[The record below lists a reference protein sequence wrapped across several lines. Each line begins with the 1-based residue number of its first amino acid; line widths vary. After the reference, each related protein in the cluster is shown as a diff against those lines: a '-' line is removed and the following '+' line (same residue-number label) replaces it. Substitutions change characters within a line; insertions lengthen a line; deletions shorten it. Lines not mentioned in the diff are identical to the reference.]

1 MRVTMAR
8 DELLTA
14 LHRVQGIVEK
24 RNTMPSLANVLLE
37 ARPEGLEIVAT
48 DLELGMRGLYK
59 ATVEEPGSVTF
70 SARKLYEILKEIK
83 DSEIVMTVTDNCLVT
98 IQAGRGQFN
107 VVGLTSKD
115 FPPLPSIEREDLI
128 PLPGMGLLQLIR
140 KTLFAVGDNDTR
152 YVLNGLLI
160 IVTTSGGEPLIRLVG
175 TDGHR
180 LAMADQ
186 KLVPAEAGSQGS
198 GSPIKALDQEVKV
211 IVPKK
216 AAAEIRR
223 LLEEGGDEPMIGFTK
238 NMLIFRKSGL
248 VLTSR
253 LMEGNYPNYQQVIP
267 RVSNKGITV
276 NRDELEGALRRVSVL
291 SQDKTS
297 AVKLTFSKKAITL
310 FSSHPDMGEAKEDI
324 LASFH
329 GEEFSAGFNARYL
342 LEVLGVIES
351 EMVVLNMEA
360 PLSPCLIREL
370 DSPLFQ
376 TVVMP
381 VKV

>member
-1 MRVTMAR
+1 MRVTVER
-8 DELLTA
+8 EVLLTA

-24 RNTMPSLANVLLE
+24 RNTMPSLANVLLD
-37 ARPEGLEIVAT
+37 AKKEGLDISAT

-83 DSEIVMTVTDNCLVT
+83 DQEIAMTVTEDCLVT
-98 IQAGRGQFN
+98 ITTGRGEFK
-107 VVGLTSKD
+107 VVGLPSKD
-115 FPPLPSIEREDLI
+115 FPPLPAIERDGLI
-128 PLPGMGLLQLIR
+128 PLPGTGLLQLIR

-160 IVTTSGGEPLIRLVG
+160 VVTRAGGTPMIRLVG

-180 LAMADQ
+180 LAMAEQ
-186 KLVPAEAGSQGS
+186 KLEAENKESAD
-198 GSPIKALDQEVKV
+198 AQEEKV

-223 LLEEGGDEPMIGFTK
+223 LLEEDDDEPMIGFTK

-267 RVSNKGITV
+267 KAGNKQIAV
-276 NRDELEGALRRVSVL
+276 NRDDLEGALRRVSVL
-291 SQDKTS
+291 SQNKTY

-310 FSSHPDMGEAKEDI
+310 FSSHPDMGEANEEI
-324 LASFH
+324 PASFN

-342 LEVLGVIES
+342 LDVLSVLES
-351 EMVVLNMEA
+351 ETVVLNMEA
-360 PLSPCLIREL
+360 SLSPCLIREK
-370 DSPLFQ
+370 DNAMFQ
-376 TVVMP
+376 AVVMP

>member
-1 MRVTMAR
+1 MRVKVER
-8 DELLTA
+8 EVLLTA

-37 ARPEGLEIVAT
+37 AKKEGLDISAT

-59 ATVEEPGSVTF
+59 ATVAEPGSVTF

-83 DSEIVMTVTDNCLVT
+83 DQEIAMTVTEDCLVT
-98 IQAGRGQFN
+98 ITTGRGEFK
-107 VVGLTSKD
+107 VVGLPSKD
-115 FPPLPSIEREDLI
+115 FPPLPAIERDGLI
-128 PLPGMGLLQLIR
+128 PLPGTGLLQLIR

-160 IVTTSGGEPLIRLVG
+160 VVTSAGGTPMIRLVG

-180 LAMADQ
+180 LAMAEQ
-186 KLVPAEAGSQGS
+186 KLEAENKESAD
-198 GSPIKALDQEVKV
+198 AQEEKV

-223 LLEEGGDEPMIGFTK
+223 LLEENDDEPMIGFTK

-267 RVSNKGITV
+267 KAGNKQIAV
-276 NRDELEGALRRVSVL
+276 NRDDLEGALRRVSVL
-291 SQDKTS
+291 SQNKTY

-310 FSSHPDMGEAKEDI
+310 FSSHPDMGEANEEI
-324 LASFH
+324 PASFN

-342 LEVLGVIES
+342 LDVLSVLES
-351 EMVVLNMEA
+351 ETVVLNMEA
-360 PLSPCLIREL
+360 SLSPCLIREK
-370 DSPLFQ
+370 DNAMFQ
-376 TVVMP
+376 AVVMP

>member
-1 MRVTMAR
+1 MRVTVER
-8 DELLTA
+8 EVLLTA

-37 ARPEGLEIVAT
+37 AKKEGLDIAAT

-83 DSEIVMTVTDNCLVT
+83 DQEIAISVTDDCLVT
-98 IQAGRGQFN
+98 LKTERGEFK
-107 VVGLTSKD
+107 VVGLPSKD
-115 FPPLPSIEREDLI
+115 FPPLPAIEREGLI
-128 PLPGMGLLQLIR
+128 PLPGTGLLQLIR

-160 IVTTSGGEPLIRLVG
+160 VVTSAGGPPMIRLVG

-180 LAMADQ
+180 LAMAEQ
-186 KLVPAEAGSQGS
+186 KLEAENKQSAD
-198 GSPIKALDQEVKV
+198 AQEEKV

-223 LLEEGGDEPMIGFTK
+223 LLEEDDDEPMIGFTK

-267 RVSNKGITV
+267 KAGNKQIAV
-276 NRDELEGALRRVSVL
+276 NRDDLEGALRRVSVL
-291 SQDKTS
+291 SQNKTY

-310 FSSHPDMGEAKEDI
+310 FSSHPDMGEANEEI
-324 LASFH
+324 PAGFN

-342 LEVLGVIES
+342 LDVLGVMES
-351 EMVVLNMEA
+351 ETVVLNMEA
-360 PLSPCLIREL
+360 SLSPCLIREK
-370 DSPLFQ
+370 DNALFQ
-376 TVVMP
+376 AVVMP

>member
-1 MRVTMAR
+1 MRVTVER
-8 DELLTA
+8 EVLLTA

-37 ARPEGLEIVAT
+37 AKKEGLDISAT

-70 SARKLYEILKEIK
+70 PARKLYEILKEIN
-83 DSEIVMTVTDNCLVT
+83 DQEIAMTVTEDLVT
-98 IQAGRGQFN
+98 ITTARGEFK
-107 VVGLTSKD
+107 VVGLPSKD
-115 FPPLPSIEREDLI
+115 FPPLPAIERDGLI
-128 PLPGMGLLQLIR
+128 PLPGKGLLQLIR

-160 IVTTSGGEPLIRLVG
+160 VVTSAGGTPMIRLVG

-180 LAMADQ
+180 LALAEQ
-186 KLVPAEAGSQGS
+186 KLEAENKESAD
-198 GSPIKALDQEVKV
+198 AQEEKV

-223 LLEEGGDEPMIGFTK
+223 LLEEDDDEPMIGFTK

-267 RVSNKGITV
+267 KASNKQIAV
-276 NRDELEGALRRVSVL
+276 NRDDLEGALRRVSVL
-291 SQDKTS
+291 SQNKTY

-310 FSSHPDMGEAKEDI
+310 FSSHPDMGEANEEI
-324 LASFH
+324 PASFN

-342 LEVLGVIES
+342 LDVLSVLES
-351 EMVVLNMEA
+351 ETVVLNMEA
-360 PLSPCLIREL
+360 SLSPCLIREK
-370 DSPLFQ
+370 DNALFQ
-376 TVVMP
+376 AVVMP

>member
-1 MRVTMAR
+1 MRVTVER
-8 DELLTA
+8 EVLLTA

-37 ARPEGLEIVAT
+37 AKKDGLDISAT

-83 DSEIVMTVTDNCLVT
+83 DEEIAMTVTEDCLVT
-98 IQAGRGQFN
+98 IKTGRGEFK
-107 VVGLTSKD
+107 VVGLPSKD
-115 FPPLPSIEREDLI
+115 FPPLPAIERDGLI
-128 PLPGMGLLQLIR
+128 PLPGVGILQLIR

-152 YVLNGLLI
+152 YVLNGLLVV
-160 IVTTSGGEPLIRLVG
+160 VTNAGGVPMIRLVG

-180 LAMADQ
+180 LAMAEQ
-186 KLVPAEAGSQGS
+186 KLETDEKSSPA
-198 GSPIKALDQEVKV
+198 QEEKV

-223 LLEEGGDEPMIGFTK
+223 LLEEDGDEPMIGFTK
-238 NMLIFRKSGL
+238 NMLIFRRSGL
-248 VLTSR
+248 VMTSR

-267 RVSNKGITV
+267 KAGDKKVTV
-276 NRDELEGALRRVSVL
+276 NRDDLEGALRRVSVL
-291 SQDKTS
+291 SQNKTY
-297 AVKLTFSKKAITL
+297 AVKLTFSEKAIML
-310 FSSHPDMGEAKEDI
+310 FSSHPDMGEAKEEI
-324 LASFH
+324 PASFN

-342 LEVLGVIES
+342 LDVLGVMES
-351 EMVVLNMEA
+351 ETIMLNMEA
-360 PLSPCLIREL
+360 PLSPCLIREQ
-370 DSPLFQ
+370 DNALFQ
-376 TVVMP
+376 SVVMP

>member
-1 MRVTMAR
+1 MRVTVER

-37 ARPEGLEIVAT
+37 AKPEGLDISAT

-70 SARKLYEILKEIK
+70 PARKLYEILKEIK
-83 DSEIVMTVTDNCLVT
+83 DPEIAMTVKDDCLVT
-98 IQAGRGQFN
+98 IKAGLGEFK
-107 VVGLTSKD
+107 VVGLPSKD
-115 FPPLPSIEREDLI
+115 FPPLPAIEREGLI
-128 PLPGMGLLQLIR
+128 PLPGVGLLQLIR

-160 IVTTSGGEPLIRLVG
+160 VVTNTDETPIIRLVG

-186 KLVPAEAGSQGS
+186 NLVPTEAGIQT
-198 GSPIKALDQEVKV
+198 QEEKV

-216 AAAEIRR
+216 AATEIRR

-267 RVSNKGITV
+267 KASNKKITV
-276 NRDELEGALRRVSVL
+276 KRDDLEGALRRVSVL
-291 SQDKTS
+291 AQNKSY

-310 FSSHPDMGEAKEDI
+310 FSSHPDTGEAKDEI
-324 LASFH
+324 PAGFN

-342 LEVLGVIES
+342 LDVLGVMES
-351 EMVVLNMEA
+351 ETVVLNMEA
-360 PLSPCLIREL
+360 SLSPCLIREL
-370 DSPLFQ
+370 DTPTFQ
-376 TVVMP
+376 AVVMP

>member
-1 MRVTMAR
+1 MRVTVER
-8 DELLTA
+8 EVLLTA

-37 ARPEGLEIVAT
+37 AKKDGLDISAT

-83 DSEIVMTVTDNCLVT
+83 DEEIAMTVTEDCLVT
-98 IQAGRGQFN
+98 IKTGRGEFK
-107 VVGLTSKD
+107 VVGLPSKD
-115 FPPLPSIEREDLI
+115 FPPLPAIERDGLI
-128 PLPGMGLLQLIR
+128 PLPGVGILQLIR

-152 YVLNGLLI
+152 YVLNGLLVV
-160 IVTTSGGEPLIRLVG
+160 VTNAGGVPMIRLVG

-180 LAMADQ
+180 LAMAEQ
-186 KLVPAEAGSQGS
+186 KLETDEKSSPA
-198 GSPIKALDQEVKV
+198 QEEKV

-223 LLEEGGDEPMIGFTK
+223 LLEEDGDEPMIGFTK
-238 NMLIFRKSGL
+238 NMLIFRRSGL
-248 VLTSR
+248 VMTSR

-267 RVSNKGITV
+267 KAGDKKVTV
-276 NRDELEGALRRVSVL
+276 NRDDLEGALRRVSVL
-291 SQDKTS
+291 SQNKTY
-297 AVKLTFSKKAITL
+297 AVKLTFSEKAIML
-310 FSSHPDMGEAKEDI
+310 FSSHPDMGEAKEEI
-324 LASFH
+324 PAGFN

-342 LEVLGVIES
+342 LDVLGVMES
-351 EMVVLNMEA
+351 ETIMLNMEA
-360 PLSPCLIREL
+360 PLSPCLIREQ
-370 DSPLFQ
+370 DNALFQ
-376 TVVMP
+376 SVVMP

>member
-1 MRVTMAR
+1 MRVTVER
-8 DELLTA
+8 EVLLTA

-37 ARPEGLEIVAT
+37 AKKEGLDISAT

-70 SARKLYEILKEIK
+70 PARKLYEILKEIN
-83 DSEIVMTVTDNCLVT
+83 DSEIAMTVSSDCLVT
-98 IQAGRGQFN
+98 ITTGRGEFK
-107 VVGLTSKD
+107 VVGLPSKD
-115 FPPLPSIEREDLI
+115 FPPLPAIERDGLI
-128 PLPGMGLLQLIR
+128 PLPGKGLLQLIR

-152 YVLNGLLI
+152 YVLNGLLVV
-160 IVTTSGGEPLIRLVG
+160 VTNAGGAPMIRLVG

-180 LAMADQ
+180 LAMAEQ
-186 KLVPAEAGSQGS
+186 KLEAENKDSAD
-198 GSPIKALDQEVKV
+198 AQEEKV

-216 AAAEIRR
+216 AATEIRR
-223 LLEEGGDEPMIGFTK
+223 LLEEDDDEPMIGFTK

-267 RVSNKGITV
+267 KAGNKQITV
-276 NRDELEGALRRVSVL
+276 NRDDLEGALRRVSVL
-291 SQDKTS
+291 SQNKTY

-310 FSSHPDMGEAKEDI
+310 FSSHPDMGEANEEI
-324 LASFH
+324 PASFN

-342 LEVLGVIES
+342 LDVLSVLES
-351 EMVVLNMEA
+351 ETVVLNMEA
-360 PLSPCLIREL
+360 ALSPCLIREK
-370 DSPLFQ
+370 DNALFQ
-376 TVVMP
+376 AVVMP

>member
-1 MRVTMAR
+1 MRLTVER
-8 DELLTA
+8 NELLTA

-37 ARPEGLEIVAT
+37 AKPEGLDISAT

-59 ATVEEPGSVTF
+59 ATVADPGSVTF
-70 SARKLYEILKEIK
+70 SARKLYEILKEIN
-83 DSEIVMTVTDNCLVT
+83 DSEIAMTVTDDCLVT
-98 IQAGRGQFN
+98 IKTDRGEFK
-107 VVGLTSKD
+107 VVGLPSKD
-115 FPPLPSIEREDLI
+115 FPPLPAIERDGLI
-128 PLPGMGLLQLIR
+128 PLPGPGLLQLIR

-160 IVTTSGGEPLIRLVG
+160 VVTNAGETPMIRLVG

-180 LAMADQ
+180 LAMAEQ
-186 KLVPAEAGSQGS
+186 KLEAEA
-198 GSPIKALDQEVKV
+198 KASVDQEQKV

-223 LLEEGGDEPMIGFTK
+223 LLEEGGEEPMIGFTK

-267 RVSNKGITV
+267 KASSKKITV
-276 NRDELEGALRRVSVL
+276 NRDDLEGALRRVSVL
-291 SQDKTS
+291 SQNKS
-297 AVKLTFSKKAITL
+297 YAVKLTFSKKAITL
-310 FSSHPDMGEAKEDI
+310 FSSHPDMGEAQEEI
-324 LASFH
+324 PASFN

-342 LEVLGVIES
+342 LDVLGVLES
-351 EMVVLNMEA
+351 ETVVLNMEA
-360 PLSPCLIREL
+360 SLSPCLIREVEN
-370 DSPLFQ
+370 PLFQ
-376 TVVMP
+376 AVVMP

>member
-1 MRVTMAR
+1 MRVTVER
-8 DELLTA
+8 EVLLTA

-37 ARPEGLEIVAT
+37 AKKDGLDISAT

-70 SARKLYEILKEIK
+70 PARKLYEILKEIK
-83 DSEIVMTVTDNCLVT
+83 DQEIAMTVTEDCLVT
-98 IQAGRGQFN
+98 ITTGRGEFK
-107 VVGLTSKD
+107 VVGLPSKD
-115 FPPLPSIEREDLI
+115 FPPLPAIERDGLI
-128 PLPGMGLLQLIR
+128 PLPGEGLLQLIR
-140 KTLFAVGDNDTR
+140 KTIFAVGDNDTR
-152 YVLNGLLI
+152 YVLNGLLVV
-160 IVTTSGGEPLIRLVG
+160 VTNDGGTPMIRLVG

-180 LAMADQ
+180 LAMAEQ
-186 KLVPAEAGSQGS
+186 KLEADKKSSAE
-198 GSPIKALDQEVKV
+198 QEEKV

-223 LLEEGGDEPMIGFTK
+223 LLEEGEGEPMIGFTK

-248 VLTSR
+248 VMTSR

-267 RVSNKGITV
+267 KAGNKKITV
-276 NRDELEGALRRVSVL
+276 NRDDLEGALRRVSVL
-291 SQDKTS
+291 SQNKTY

-310 FSSHPDMGEAKEDI
+310 FSSHPDMGEAKEEI
-324 LASFH
+324 PASFN

-342 LEVLGVIES
+342 LDVLSVMES
-351 EMVVLNMEA
+351 ESVVLNMEA
-360 PLSPCLIREL
+360 SLSPCLIREQ
-370 DSPLFQ
+370 DNALFQ
-376 TVVMP
+376 SVVMP

>member
-1 MRVTMAR
+1 MRVTVER
-8 DELLTA
+8 EVLLTA

-37 ARPEGLEIVAT
+37 AKKDGLDISAT

-83 DSEIVMTVTDNCLVT
+83 DEEIAMTVTEDCLVT
-98 IQAGRGQFN
+98 IKTGRGEFK
-107 VVGLTSKD
+107 VVGLPSKD
-115 FPPLPSIEREDLI
+115 FPPLPVIERDGLI
-128 PLPGMGLLQLIR
+128 PLPGGGILQLIR

-152 YVLNGLLI
+152 YVLNGLLVV
-160 IVTTSGGEPLIRLVG
+160 VTNAGGLPMIRLVG

-180 LAMADQ
+180 LAMAEQRLETDE
-186 KLVPAEAGSQGS
+186 KSSPA
-198 GSPIKALDQEVKV
+198 QEEKV

-223 LLEEGGDEPMIGFTK
+223 LLEEDGDEPMIGFTK

-248 VLTSR
+248 VMTSR

-267 RVSNKGITV
+267 KAGDKKITV
-276 NRDELEGALRRVSVL
+276 NRDDLEGALRRVSVL
-291 SQDKTS
+291 SQNKTY
-297 AVKLTFSKKAITL
+297 AVKLTFSEKAITL
-310 FSSHPDMGEAKEDI
+310 FSSHPDMGEAKEEI
-324 LASFH
+324 PAGFN

-342 LEVLGVIES
+342 LDVLGVMES
-351 EMVVLNMEA
+351 ETIMLNMEA
-360 PLSPCLIREL
+360 PLSPCLIREQ
-370 DSPLFQ
+370 DNALFQ
-376 TVVMP
+376 SVVMP

>member
-1 MRVTMAR
+1 MRVTVER
-8 DELLTA
+8 EVLLTA

-37 ARPEGLEIVAT
+37 AKKEGLDISAT

-83 DSEIVMTVTDNCLVT
+83 DQEIAMTVSSDCLVT
-98 IQAGRGQFN
+98 ITTGRGEFK
-107 VVGLTSKD
+107 VVGLPSKD
-115 FPPLPSIEREDLI
+115 FPPLPAIERDGLI
-128 PLPGMGLLQLIR
+128 PLPGTGLLQLIR

-152 YVLNGLLI
+152 YVLNGLLVV
-160 IVTTSGGEPLIRLVG
+160 VTGAGGTPMIRLVG

-180 LAMADQ
+180 LAMAEQ
-186 KLVPAEAGSQGS
+186 KLATDKKS
-198 GSPIKALDQEVKV
+198 SPEQEEKV

-223 LLEEGGDEPMIGFTK
+223 LLEEDEDEPMIGFTK

-267 RVSNKGITV
+267 KAGNKQITV
-276 NRDELEGALRRVSVL
+276 NRDDLEGALRRVSVL
-291 SQDKTS
+291 SQNKTY

-310 FSSHPDMGEAKEDI
+310 FSSHPDMGEANEEI
-324 LASFH
+324 PASFN

-342 LEVLGVIES
+342 LDVLSVLES
-351 EMVVLNMEA
+351 ETVVLNMEA
-360 PLSPCLIREL
+360 SLSPCLIREK
-370 DSPLFQ
+370 DNALFQ
-376 TVVMP
+376 AVVMP